1 MSSKKHPTK
10 DFVKDLA
17 KVFNKHNW
25 SGNAIGIAMSTAS
38 SANITATGEA
48 GCAPGTSPQ
57 VIKYQ
62 LPDGTWV
69 SKTVCV

>member
-1 MSSKKHPTK
+1 MSKKHPTK
-10 DFVKDLA
+10 EFVKDLT
-17 KVFNKHNW
+17 KVFEKHNW
-25 SGNAIGIAMSTAS
+25 SGNAIGIAMTNS
-38 SANITATGEA
+38 SMANINTTDA
-48 GCAPGTSPQ
+48 GGCPAGTTPQ